1 MKDLS
6 HLGQFEDRFKES
18 SYEYDGL
25 GRITKVTTGSGEIT
39 TYQYGVN
46 DLLETLTYPDGK
58 SVHYEYDKNDNL
70 TQVTDRTGAVT
81 TYVYDAINRITG
93 IHRPNGISTYNTY
106 NARDQIVTLKNICDG
121 CGWVVSQYDYTYD
134 DRGFIVGETALESL
148 YGYAWDDKHDGKHE
162 NGRHDDEFP
171 HGGQHT
177 NKHDKDGEYN
187 FQIVETKR
195 TFTYDEDGKLL
206 TATENEEQQGRY
218 DYVFEYDDMG
228 NRTYYGKSRNGTLQ
242 ESGEY
247 TYNAANQLLE
257 ARSYDGKKHTT
268 LTYTYDADGNRIS
281 ETGKIGTD
289 KVENTYIYTVEN
301 RLKAVYDADELLAAM
316 AYDGDGN
323 RIFQLNYNLHTDDD
337 TKGNN
342 GNGNNKDNSGSGNNG
357 NGNGK
362 NKSVTAMILDA
373 LGLGE
378 EEPEDVQE
386 QTAEITAEIPTLE
399 GIPELAIPEEESV
412 TLSGLDMPEEEDAA
426 ELDGAEIELYST
438 DKKNDNGHNGNNGN
452 GGNGNHYGWDKASD
466 SNAGNNGNGNGN
478 SGNNGNGSSGNNGN
492 GNGNSGGNGNGNSD
506 NKGNANGN
514 TNNTGGSQNQSGI
527 LFPEAGEVSELEQ
540 EMIDMIKT
548 EGKHKNYELIEYVN
562 DVNREYTEVLMEL
575 NINGIMDTAYS
586 YGNERLTVE
595 RFDGWTGYYTYDP
608 RGSVSGVTGADGYLW
623 QSYRYDAYGNIT
635 FGAPQYNNE
644 YTYNVD

>member
-25 GRITKVTTGSGEIT
+25 GRITKVTTGSGETT

-121 CGWVVSQYDYTYD
+121 CGWVVSQYDYIYD

-206 TATENEEQQGRY
+206 TATENEERQGRY

-257 ARSYDGKKHTT
+257 AKIYDGKKHTT
-268 LTYTYDADGNRIS
+268 LKYTYDADGNRIS

-342 GNGNNKDNSGSGNNG
+342 GNGNGNNKDNSGSGNKG

-362 NKSVTAMILDA
+362 NKSVTAMILDV

-378 EEPEDVQE
+378 EETEDVQE
-386 QTAEITAEIPTLE
+386 N
-399 GIPELAIPEEESV
+399 S
-412 TLSGLDMPEEEDAA
+412 SC
-426 ELDGAEIELYST
+426 T
-438 DKKNDNGHNGNNGN
+438 DRNRGRDPDPGRNPGTGHP
-452 GGNGNHYGWDKASD
+452 GGRASD
-466 SNAGNNGNGNGN
+466 LKRPGYAGRGRCGR
-478 SGNNGNGSSGNNGN
+478 
-492 GNGNSGGNGNGNSD
+492 
-506 NKGNANGN
+506 
-514 TNNTGGSQNQSGI
+514 TG
-527 LFPEAGEVSELEQ
+527 
-540 EMIDMIKT
+540 
-548 EGKHKNYELIEYVN
+548 
-562 DVNREYTEVLMEL
+562 R
-575 NINGIMDTAYS
+575 
-586 YGNERLTVE
+586 
-595 RFDGWTGYYTYDP
+595 
-608 RGSVSGVTGADGYLW
+608 RGDRTF
-623 QSYRYDAYGNIT
+623 QYR
-635 FGAPQYNNE
+635 
-644 YTYNVD
+644 

>member
-1 MKDLS
+1 
-6 HLGQFEDRFKES
+6 
-18 SYEYDGL
+18 
-25 GRITKVTTGSGEIT
+25 
-39 TYQYGVN
+39 
-46 DLLETLTYPDGK
+46 
-58 SVHYEYDKNDNL
+58 
-70 TQVTDRTGAVT
+70 
-81 TYVYDAINRITG
+81 
-93 IHRPNGISTYNTY
+93 
-106 NARDQIVTLKNICDG
+106 
-121 CGWVVSQYDYTYD
+121 
-134 DRGFIVGETALESL
+134 
-148 YGYAWDDKHDGKHE
+148 
-162 NGRHDDEFP
+162 
-171 HGGQHT
+171 
-177 NKHDKDGEYN
+177 
-187 FQIVETKR
+187 
-195 TFTYDEDGKLL
+195 
-206 TATENEEQQGRY
+206 
-218 DYVFEYDDMG
+218 MG

-257 ARSYDGKKHTT
+257 ARIYDGKKHTT
-268 LTYTYDADGNRIS
+268 LTYTYGADGNRIS

-342 GNGNNKDNSGSGNNG
+342 GNGNGSNKDNSGSGNDG
-357 NGNGK
+357 ND
-362 NKSVTAMILDA
+362 KSVAEMILDV

-378 EEPEDVQE
+378 EETEDVPTE
-386 QTAEITAEIPTLE
+386 TAEEIPILE
-399 GIPELAIPEEESV
+399 GIPELAIPEEEPV
-412 TLSGLDMPEEEDAA
+412 ALSGLDVPAEEDAA
-426 ELDGAEIELYST
+426 ELDGTEIELFST
-438 DKKNDNGHNGNNGN
+438 DKKNDNGNNGNN
-452 GGNGNHYGWDKASD
+452 GNGNHYGWDKASD

-478 SGNNGNGSSGNNGN
+478 SGS
-492 GNGNSGGNGNGNSD
+492 NGNGNSD

-623 QSYRYDAYGNIT
+623 QSYRYDAYLTCSTCGQDTTAQVRPIS
-635 FGAPQYNNE
+635 
-644 YTYNVD
+644 